1 MKKNWKRQERKSMVI
16 LVDANV
22 ILDYLVTREPFFKPA
37 KKVMELCAEEKVQ
50 GTVAFHT
57 IPNIFFILRK
67 VCTPA
72 RRREL
77 LKEICRMLTVTGAG
91 HARVC
96 HAIEREEFAGFE
108 DCLQDECAKE
118 IQADYIIT
126 RNIQDFK
133 HADVP
138 AMEPEEFLGLYQRLE
153 KGL

>member
-1 MKKNWKRQERKSMVI
+1 MKKNWERQERKSMVI

-72 RRREL
+72 R
-77 LKEICRMLTVTGAG
+77 
-91 HARVC
+91 
-96 HAIEREEFAGFE
+96 
-108 DCLQDECAKE
+108 
-118 IQADYIIT
+118 
-126 RNIQDFK
+126 
-133 HADVP
+133 
-138 AMEPEEFLGLYQRLE
+138 
-153 KGL
+153 